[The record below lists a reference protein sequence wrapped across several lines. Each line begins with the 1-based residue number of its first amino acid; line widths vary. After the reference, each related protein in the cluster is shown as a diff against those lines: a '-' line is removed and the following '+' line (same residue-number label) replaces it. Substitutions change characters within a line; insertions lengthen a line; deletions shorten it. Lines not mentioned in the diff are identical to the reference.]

1 MGIAGLVSK
10 AVAFLRAGYP
20 TGAPDRGYVP
30 LLALL
35 RRRVTDDEITT
46 ITSEFMA
53 RKAGPV
59 RTVDVGVAIFRI
71 TNEMP
76 SLDDIARVEQRLDA
90 IGCARR

>member
-20 TGAPDRGYVP
+20 TGAPKHGYVP

-46 ITSEFMA
+46 IASEFMA
-53 RKAGPV
+53 CKAGPV
-59 RTVDVGVAIFRI
+59 STVDVGVAIFRI

-76 SLDDIARVEQRLDA
+76 SPDDIARVEQRLDA
-90 IGCARR
+90 IGRARR